1 MHDTWCIVLWRRR
14 SWCTMRLWEWKK
26 LHLFWQKKYLLWT
39 EHALATEIP
48 IYTSAY
54 AFQINQQA
62 TEQKCRK
69 FFFHFVLPS
78 CCYFVN
84 SSRKHPQCQCIGTEK
99 KVFRKHFTI
108 FDGNLNPVLKY
119 RAKQKSNEWDT
130 KKARERECSASSE
143 IHALKLVW
151 SISNG
156 LSNIACMCVC

>member
-1 MHDTWCIVLWRRR
+1 MRFKLTNRRQN
-14 SWCTMRLWEWKK
+14 KN
-26 LHLFWQKKYLLWT
+26 
-39 EHALATEIP
+39 AG
-48 IYTSAY
+48 
-54 AFQINQQA
+54 N
-62 TEQKCRK
+62 

-119 RAKQKSNEWDT
+119 RSKQKSNEWDT
-130 KKARERECSASSE
+130 KEARERKCSASSE

-156 LSNIACMCVC
+156 LSNIACMCVCVWVWVCNFRALCFLALSFNSCVLSNSLFVHVNT